1 MSRLKH
7 VSPIFYRARSGD
19 ASSPQC
25 DSDAPVAYFQS
36 KGKPARSSATGAS
49 PPQFATL
56 AVLAWICLVIVPL
69 TAQPLNPTTTTNNA
83 ATTNLSAPELVTTAT
98 TTNFSMPTKLER
110 FNFVLSTAKFQAN
123 TRDYASAERN
133 FIKLLAEDVPEAT
146 QQAALFE
153 LGQVVRM
160 ENDLPRAQAIY
171 TQYLQRWPGDSRTP
185 DVYLHQGQIFRQMGL
200 PNLALA
206 KFYGVMT
213 TALSLKNNQLPYY
226 KGLVL
231 QAQVEIAETHYLVG
245 KFKDAA
251 DYYAR
256 LLTQNDPALDR
267 AQIQF
272 RLIRSL
278 EAINRHEDAANQ
290 AQDFL
295 AHFPE
300 STEEPEVRYHLA
312 QAFKGQNR
320 NIEALQQVKI
330 FLKEEREKTTNNPAI
345 WSYWQQRVGNEIGNE
360 LYQEGDYVKALQVY
374 LALAQLDPAPAW
386 QLPVRYQVGITY
398 EKLLQ
403 PGLAIEAYRNILTNA
418 APLAATNL
426 SPSLKAVVDMAHW
439 RLNFLEWNVRAESFN
454 QLTAATAINT
464 NLNLSQQ

>member
-1 MSRLKH
+1 MTRLKP
-7 VSPIFYRARSGD
+7 VSP
-19 ASSPQC
+19 
-25 DSDAPVAYFQS
+25 
-36 KGKPARSSATGAS
+36 
-49 PPQFATL
+49 TL
-56 AVLAWICLVIVPL
+56 RRVLAALALLCLPL
-69 TAQPLNPTTTTNNA
+69 FRPAAQPLNPPATNDIV
-83 ATTNLSAPELVTTAT
+83 APDAVPPTL
-98 TTNFSMPTKLER
+98 TTNFSSLTKLER
-110 FNFVLSTAKFQAN
+110 FDFILATARFQAN
-123 TRDYASAERN
+123 TREYAEAEKN
-133 FIKLLAEDVPEAT
+133 FLTLLAEDVPLAV
-146 QQAALFE
+146 QQTALFE
-153 LGQVVRM
+153 MGQVVRS

-185 DVYLHQGQIFRQMGL
+185 EIYLRQGQVFREMGV

-213 TALSLKNNQLPYY
+213 TALSLRNNLLPYY

-231 QAQVEIAETHYLVG
+231 QAQVEIAETHYLTG
-245 KFKDAA
+245 QFKDAA

-278 EAINRHEDAANQ
+278 EAINRHDDAANQ

-295 AHFPE
+295 ARFPDSPE
-300 STEEPEVRYHLA
+300 APEVRYHLA

-320 NIEALQQVKI
+320 NTEALQQVKI
-330 FLKEEREKTTNNPAI
+330 FLKEEHDKTTNNPAI

-374 LALAQLDPAPAW
+374 LALAQLDPTPAW

-403 PGLAIEAYRNILTNA
+403 PQLAIEAYRNILTNA
-418 APLAATNL
+418 APLSAANL
-426 SPSLKAVVDMAHW
+426 SPSLKAVVDMASW
-439 RLNFLEWNVRAESFN
+439 RLNFLEWNARAESFN
-454 QLTAATAINT
+454 HQAVASTATT
-464 NLNLSQQ
+464 NLNSTQP

>member
-1 MSRLKH
+1 MLALLCLGIIRL
-7 VSPIFYRARSGD
+7 A
-19 ASSPQC
+19 
-25 DSDAPVAYFQS
+25 
-36 KGKPARSSATGAS
+36 
-49 PPQFATL
+49 
-56 AVLAWICLVIVPL
+56 
-69 TAQPLNPTTTTNNA
+69 AQPLNPSATNAVAVTNA
-83 ATTNLSAPELVTTAT
+83 SAPELVTTAT
-98 TTNFSMPTKLER
+98 TTNFTLPTQLER
-110 FNFVLSTAKFQAN
+110 FDFILATARFQAN
-123 TRDYASAERN
+123 TRAYAEAEKN
-133 FIKLLAEDVPEAT
+133 FVKLLAEDVPEAT
-146 QQAALFE
+146 QQTALFE
-153 LGQVVRM
+153 LAQAAATQ
-160 ENDLPRAQAIY
+160 NDLPRAQSVF
-171 TQYLQRWPGDSRTP
+171 TQYLQRWPGDLRTP
-185 DVYLHQGQIFRQMGL
+185 EIYLQQGKLFRQMGL

-213 TALSLKNNQLPYY
+213 TALSLKNNQLPFY

-231 QAQVEIAETHYLVG
+231 QAQVEIAETHYLMG

-251 DYYAR
+251 DYYSR

-278 EAINRHEDAANQ
+278 EAVNRHDEAANQ

-295 AHFPE
+295 AHFPQ

-320 NIEALQQVKI
+320 NTEALQQVKI
-330 FLKEEREKTTNNPAI
+330 FLQEEREKTTNNPAV

-374 LALAQLDPAPAW
+374 LALTQLDPAPAW

-403 PGLAIEAYRNILTNA
+403 PTMAIEAYRNILTNA
-418 APLAATNL
+418 APLSIASL
-426 SPSLKAVVDMAHW
+426 SPSLKAVVDMAGW
-439 RLNFLEWNVRAESFN
+439 RLHFLEWNGRAELFN
-454 QLTAATAINT
+454 RTTVATATTT
-464 NLNLSQQ
+464 NLNSSQP

>member
-1 MSRLKH
+1 MTRLN
-7 VSPIFYRARSGD
+7 PILRIFRHA
-19 ASSPQC
+19 
-25 DSDAPVAYFQS
+25 
-36 KGKPARSSATGAS
+36 
-49 PPQFATL
+49 L
-56 AVLAWICLVIVPL
+56 AVLALLSLGLIQLM
-69 TAQPLNPTTTTNNA
+69 AQPLNPPATNDL
-83 ATTNLSAPELVTTAT
+83 TVTNVAAPELVTTAT
-98 TTNFSMPTKLER
+98 TTNFTMPTKLER
-110 FNFVLSTAKFQAN
+110 FDFILATARFQAS
-123 TRDYASAERN
+123 TRDYAEAERK

-146 QQAALFE
+146 RQTALFE
-153 LGQVVRM
+153 LGQVVRSQ
-160 ENDLPRAQAIY
+160 NDLPRAQAIY
-171 TQYLQRWPGDSRTP
+171 TQYLQRWPGDLRTP
-185 DVYLHQGQIFRQMGL
+185 EIYLHQGQIFRQMGV

-251 DYYAR
+251 DYYSR

-278 EAINRHEDAANQ
+278 EAINRHEEAANQ

-295 AHFPE
+295 AHYPE
-300 STEEPEVRYHLA
+300 STMEPEVRYHLA

-320 NIEALQQVKI
+320 NTEALQQVKI
-330 FLKEEREKTTNNPAI
+330 FLKEEREKTTNNPEI
-345 WSYWQQRVGNEIGNE
+345 WAYWQQRVGNEIGNE

-374 LALAQLDPAPAW
+374 LALTQLDPAPAW

-403 PGLAIEAYRNILTNA
+403 PSMAIEAYRNILTNA

-426 SPSLKAVVDMAHW
+426 SPSLKAVVDMASW
-439 RLNFLEWNVRAESFN
+439 RLNFLQWHDRADAFN
-454 QLTAATAINT
+454 QISAAATINT
-464 NLNLSQQ
+464 NLNLSQP

>member
-1 MSRLKH
+1 MTWLNYFLPMCRR
-7 VSPIFYRARSGD
+7 V
-19 ASSPQC
+19 
-25 DSDAPVAYFQS
+25 PVV
-36 KGKPARSSATGAS
+36 
-49 PPQFATL
+49 L
-56 AVLAWICLVIVPL
+56 AVFGFGLVTLP
-69 TAQPLNPTTTTNNA
+69 AQPLNPPATNGIAVTNA
-83 ATTNLSAPELVTTAT
+83 VPPEMVSTASE
-98 TTNFSMPTKLER
+98 TNFSMPTKLER
-110 FNFVLSTAKFQAN
+110 FDFTLATARFQAN
-123 TRDYASAERN
+123 TRDYAEAEIN

-146 QQAALFE
+146 QQTALFE
-153 LGQVVRM
+153 LGQAVAAQ
-160 ENDLPRAQAIY
+160 NDLPRAQSIY
-171 TQYLQRWPGDSRTP
+171 AQYLQRWPGDDRTP
-185 DVYLHQGQIFRQMGL
+185 EIFLHQGQLFRQMGL

-213 TALSLKNNQLPYY
+213 TALSLKNNQLPFY

-245 KFKDAA
+245 QFKDAA
-251 DYYAR
+251 DYYSR

-295 AHFPE
+295 AHFPK
-300 STEEPEVRYHLA
+300 STEEPEVRCHLA

-320 NIEALQQVKI
+320 NTEALQQVKI
-330 FLKEEREKTTNNPAI
+330 FLKEERDQTTNNPEI

-360 LYQEGDYVKALQVY
+360 LYQEGDFVKALQVY

-403 PGLAIEAYRNILTNA
+403 PSLAIEAYRNILTNA
-418 APLAATNL
+418 APLAVTNL
-426 SPSLKAVVDMAHW
+426 SPSLKAVVDMASW
-439 RLNFLEWNVRAESFN
+439 RLNFLEWNHRAEAFTHE
-454 QLTAATAINT
+454 TAALTTT
-464 NLNLSQQ
+464 NLNLSQP